1 MQAHVAVNTILT
13 WKVPFC
19 LEISMFLKQIW
30 SKTFIARC
38 NLVWYDRKIFL
49 FFYFKKA
56 GLKSTFL
63 THIAFILI
71 VRQIE
76 VKKLMKTHHS
86 GRQFHFT
93 FILYTFKAGK
103 YSSYI
108 TVFGDVQMSCIGSC

>member
-1 MQAHVAVNTILT
+1 MEGALLFGNFDV
-13 WKVPFC
+13 F
-19 LEISMFLKQIW
+19 
-30 SKTFIARC
+30 KT
-38 NLVWYDRKIFL
+38 NLVKNVHCTLQFGMVHDRKIFL

-76 VKKLMKTHHS
+76 VQKLMKTHHS

-93 FILYTFKAGK
+93 FHFTW
-103 YSSYI
+103 
-108 TVFGDVQMSCIGSC
+108 